1 MRFTAIPLDIRP
13 YNYQFLEDI
22 VKMDK
27 EVSLKL
33 PKKELLGSRKNPA
46 DLEYLKEYILEN
58 VADTDAFIISLDM
71 LVYGG
76 LFPSR
81 LHNNDVEELKGR
93 LDILRDIKKINP
105 NCKIYGSNLIL
116 RTPKYNSSEEEPDYY
131 AVCGEDIFKYGH
143 FLDKKNRVV
152 LSLEEEKEFEDIDK
166 RLNKDYLNDFV
177 NRRNKNISVILYAL
191 ELVKEGIIDTLI
203 VPQDDASEFG
213 FTAMDQKKVYYEISR
228 LRIADKVFLHPG
240 TDESGCTLITRAYLD
255 KKGEFSIYPYYITEA
270 FKNIIPNYEDRP
282 FQYSLLS
289 HTKAC
294 GINLVENIEEANS
307 VLAINGAPVK
317 MQEAYE
323 VSFGENDIS
332 QRKDISYYRYRNF
345 PVFCEKLNKF
355 IEANKEVS
363 VLDVAFSNG
372 GEEELIAYLDKYNL
386 LEKIKAYAGWNTCCN
401 SLGTVLAAMTFA
413 YFGKE
418 QEKVE
423 NFKARRFASD
433 WAYQSE
439 VMLSIQ
445 FNELK
450 KWGGSFSNF
459 NDKEKE
465 LMELIKVRVKE
476 QIETTFV
483 NSYKSKKIDIEEV
496 KAPFKRMRGL
506 EFIVNVK

>member
-1 MRFTAIPLDIRP
+1 MRFTGIPLDIRP

-22 VKMDK
+22 VAMDK
-27 EVSLKL
+27 EVSIKM

-46 DLEYLKEYILEN
+46 DLKYLKEYILEN
-58 VADTDAFIISLDM
+58 AQNTDAFIISLDM

-81 LHNNDVEELKGR
+81 LHNNSVEELKER
-93 LDILRDIKKINP
+93 LEVLREVKKINP
-105 NCKIYGSNLIL
+105 DCKIYGSNLIL
-116 RTPKYNSSEEEPDYY
+116 RTPKYNSAEEEPDYY
-131 AVCGEDIFKYGH
+131 AFCGLDIFKYGH
-143 FLDKKNRVV
+143 FLDKKNRAG
-152 LSLEEEKEFEDIDK
+152 LSKEEEKEFKDIDE
-166 RLNKDYLNDFV
+166 RLNKDHLNDFV

-191 ELVKEGIIDTLI
+191 ELVKEEIIDILI

-213 FTAMDQKKVYYEISR
+213 FTAMDQKTVYYEISK

-270 FKNIIPNYEDRP
+270 FKNMIPNYEDRP
-282 FQYSLLS
+282 FQYSLIS
-289 HTKAC
+289 HTEAC
-294 GINLVENIEEANS
+294 GINIVDKVEKAQA

-323 VSFGENDIS
+323 IKYGENEIS

-345 PVFCEKLNKF
+345 PVFCKKINKF
-355 IEANKEVS
+355 LEDNKEVS

-372 GEEELIAYLDKYNL
+372 GEEELIAYLDKYRL
-386 LEKIKAYAGWNTCCN
+386 LERITSYAGWNTCSN

-418 QEKVE
+418 KEHIE
-423 NFKARRFASD
+423 NFKARRFVSD
-433 WAYQSE
+433 WAYQTE
-439 VMLSIQ
+439 AMLSIQ

-450 KWGGSFSNF
+450 SWGGSFSDF
-459 NDKEKE
+459 NGKEKE
-465 LMELIKVRVKE
+465 LMELIKVRSKDEINKVFK
-476 QIETTFV
+476 
-483 NSYKSKKIDIEEV
+483 NSYKNNIIDIREV

-506 EFIVNVK
+506 EFEVYVK